1 MLVVNVASD
10 YASRSYCL
18 SLGCDLYDSFKRGR
32 VFTKRERERIWMQRL
47 KTKTLPFPFF
57 SLELHQSCASGL
69 IHKTTRKK
77 RVDPQDT

>member
-1 MLVVNVASD
+1 MWPPIMQVVLIASLWD
-10 YASRSYCL
+10 VTYMIVL
-18 SLGCDLYDSFKRGR
+18 KRGR
-32 VFTKRERERIWMQRL
+32 VFTKREREDLDAKIERD
-47 KTKTLPFPFF
+47 TLPFPFF